1 MSNCHNC
8 DAKIGKPLIGSE
20 NKEVTPVSLL
30 TLNDFLPNKLKRSS
44 FCEKCSTYK
53 PKVESPHIYVK
64 YKEHY
69 NSLALALKKKRSE
82 LEDLSSQIILDKGS
96 IDFNYN
102 DLVMYSNT
110 PTNYELIEFV
120 ESYFIVDSG
129 MWSTSSD
136 NLDAMWS
143 AVHDSIARKGI
154 ESENKLSKG
163 FSDSK
168 KILKKQA
175 FIKGGNTVVDV
186 KFDFSELAGNGKIL
200 MYCQGTAA
208 IDKSRPTPS
217 FEEIDLKHKEQ
228 LDRITAEVN
237 TLEKELKTKSLE
249 DFSNLIKSIKF
260 KS

>member
-20 NKEVTPVSLL
+20 NKEVTPLSVL

-69 NSLALALKKKRSE
+69 KDLALTLKKKRSE
-82 LEDLSSQIILDKGS
+82 LEDLSSQIILEKGS
-96 IDFNYN
+96 INFNHN

-110 PTNYELIEFV
+110 PANYELIEFV
-120 ESYFIVDSG
+120 ESYIIVDSG

-143 AVHDSIARKGI
+143 AVHDSVARIGV

-168 KILKKQA
+168 YLLKKAA
-175 FIKGGNTVVDV
+175 FIIGGNCVVDI
-186 KFDFSELAGNGKIL
+186 KHSFSDLAGNGKIL
-200 MYCQGTAA
+200 IHCQGTAA
-208 IDKSRPTPS
+208 IDNSRPIPS
-217 FEEIDLKHKEQ
+217 FVEIDLKYKEQ
-228 LDRITAEVN
+228 LDIITTEVN
-237 TLEKELKTKSLE
+237 TLEKELNTKSLE
-249 DFSNLIKSIKF
+249 HFSNLIKSIKF